1 MIKEPLEDIE
11 TFMLLNEKN
20 IEEYYKREVLKEES
34 NKQKTKEEIEKIAA
48 TLHED
53 LGNYGA
59 LDDRNKPLVVAG
71 ILLAL
76 AEMEVQKLNLSYLNN
91 DDINTDG
98 NKIYELIEKNLKR
111 SHLAPQIKLDKV
123 LTQFS
128 VIKDTKKINELCE
141 IIDKKG
147 SFFRCIT

>member
-1 MIKEPLEDIE
+1 M
-11 TFMLLNEKN
+11 
-20 IEEYYKREVLKEES
+20 
-34 NKQKTKEEIEKIAA
+34 
-48 TLHED
+48 
-53 LGNYGA
+53 
-59 LDDRNKPLVVAG
+59 VVAG

-141 IIDKKG
+141 ITDKKG

>member
-1 MIKEPLEDIE
+1 MDNGALTKEPLEDIE

-34 NKQKTKEEIEKIAA
+34 SKQKTKEEIEKISA

-53 LGNYGA
+53 LRNYGA

-76 AEMEVQKLNLSYLNN
+76 DEMRVKKQM
-91 DDINTDG
+91 
-98 NKIYELIEKNLKR
+98 ELRLWKCFTICMN
-111 SHLAPQIKLDKV
+111 
-123 LTQFS
+123 
-128 VIKDTKKINELCE
+128 
-141 IIDKKG
+141 
-147 SFFRCIT
+147 